1 MSRKKS
7 AVPSVVDSP
16 VVESLSVD
24 IPTAA
29 RMLGGTVR
37 AVRGLIWSK
46 RLPYIK
52 IGKKHCV
59 PVQALREFV
68 RRAA

>member
-1 MSRKKS
+1 MRPKKS
-7 AVPSVVDSP
+7 VVPSVDSP
-16 VVESLSVD
+16 VESLSVD

-29 RMLGGTVR
+29 KMLGGTVR

-46 RLPYIK
+46 QIPFIK

-59 PVQALREFV
+59 PVEALRAFV
-68 RRAA
+68 QREAA